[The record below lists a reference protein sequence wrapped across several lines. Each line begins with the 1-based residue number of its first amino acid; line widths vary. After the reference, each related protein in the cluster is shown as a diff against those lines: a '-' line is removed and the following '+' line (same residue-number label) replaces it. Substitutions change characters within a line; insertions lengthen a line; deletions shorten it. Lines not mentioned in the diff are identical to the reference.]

1 MTVAAVRPFDDLI
14 DFIVRLAPEQ
24 VLAFRASEATVRRVQ
39 FLMDKEKEDGLSLA
53 EKEELDGYLLQ
64 EDLMIIA
71 KARAQQYFHHSFLP
85 QAKTSATHKN

>member
-14 DFIVRLAPEQ
+14 NFIARLAPEQ

-39 FLMDKEKEDGLSLA
+39 FLIDKEKEEGLSLE
-53 EKEELDGYLLQ
+53 EKEELDDYLLQ

-71 KARAQQYFHHSFLP
+71 KARAQLLISR
-85 QAKTSATHKN
+85 S